1 MPPIL
6 NKGTPIIV
14 NLDALLPRAARE
26 GIDLKRVKSPPKDAI
41 LIDEFDPLVVL
52 LAGRKNRR

>member
-14 NLDALLPRAARE
+14 NLDALLPRAARD
-26 GIDLKRVKSPPKDAI
+26 GIDLARVKALPKDAI
-41 LIDEFDPLVVL
+41 MIDDIDPMVMLI
-52 LAGRKNRR
+52 AGRKNRR